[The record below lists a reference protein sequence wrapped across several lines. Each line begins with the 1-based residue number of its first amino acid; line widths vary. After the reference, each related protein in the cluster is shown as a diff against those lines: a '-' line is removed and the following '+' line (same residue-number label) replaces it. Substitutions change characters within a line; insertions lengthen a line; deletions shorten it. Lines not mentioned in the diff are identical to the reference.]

1 MTINGSLF
9 SPGADVKAEV
19 SGNIDSMF
27 MLTGYLYENTNEN
40 ASFNIYSLPLGPI
53 TIPKYLTI
61 GPSITVKAQAS
72 VRSTDNVVL
81 MTGARITVP
90 PFDAKLFHVGGVDST
105 VTGRQAFRPK
115 IEALPTHLN
124 LLSEEDQFGPNTYV
138 GVNFTVVPKIH
149 LALNVF
155 GQTIAEGVRDILVL
169 IHSFVISK
177 KSNDKGDCAN

>member
-1 MTINGSLF
+1 VSIIGSLF
-9 SPGADVKAEV
+9 SRGADVKAEV
-19 SGNIDSMF
+19 SGNIESVF
-27 MLTGYLYENTNEN
+27 MLTGYLYDNTDETAN
-40 ASFNIYSLPLGPI
+40 FNIYSLPLGPI

-61 GPSITVKAQAS
+61 GPSITVNAKAS

-90 PFDAKLFHVGGVDST
+90 PFDTQLFHVGGVDST
-105 VTGRQAFRPK
+105 AGGRQSFRPK

-138 GVNFTVVPKIH
+138 GANFTVVPKIH

-155 GQTIAEGVRDILVL
+155 GQTIAEGVRFISLLYSL
-169 IHSFVISK
+169 I
-177 KSNDKGDCAN
+177 